1 MCFEASLGCL
11 SAVLGLCRCVDPAVL
26 SGEGCPPPGMCL
38 AGLTRVGISLSSH
51 AWMLSKEKV
60 FSGTCSPQPDRKG
73 CFLQLLGNTSQCT
86 LTNTTAGIN
95 CLQGCCPKSLHC
107 EL

>member
-1 MCFEASLGCL
+1 MD
-11 SAVLGLCRCVDPAVL
+11 AVVGLCRCVAPAVL
-26 SGEGCPPPGMCL
+26 SGEGCPPPGICP
-38 AGLTRVGISLSSH
+38 AALTCVGISPSSH

-60 FSGTCSPQPDRKG
+60 FFGTCSPQPDREG
-73 CFLQLLGNTSQCT
+73 CFLQLLGNTSECT

-95 CLQGCCPKSLHC
+95 CLQGCCPRSLQC